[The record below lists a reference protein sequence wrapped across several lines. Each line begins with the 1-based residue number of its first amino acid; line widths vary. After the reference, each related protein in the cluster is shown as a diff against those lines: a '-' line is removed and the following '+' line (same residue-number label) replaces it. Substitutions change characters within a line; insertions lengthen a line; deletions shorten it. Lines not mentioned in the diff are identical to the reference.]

1 MPKFAKFV
9 VNKRKLIMIIGL
21 LLLIPTILEF
31 IITPVNYD
39 ILTYLPDSMD
49 SVKGEHIFSDEF
61 GKGAFAMIMVDDME
75 YKDVAKLKKKI
86 EKVDNVDNVIWYD
99 TVFDVSTPVEILPD
113 ELKDAFNDGNTT
125 LMAVFFSTR
134 ISEEATLNSL
144 AEMRKICGKQAY
156 ISGMSSF
163 VLDLKELAEHEEPVY
178 VAIAVILALILLS
191 IFMDSFAIGIIFM
204 IGIGMTIMY
213 NMGTN
218 FILGDVSYIT
228 FAIAAVLQL
237 AVTMDYSIFLWH
249 SYEEQRDLGLE
260 REQAMEEAITR
271 TMASITGSSLTTI
284 AGFLALCFM
293 TFTLGLNLGIVMA
306 KGVLFGVIGSVT
318 ILPSMILM
326 FERFIDRTRHK
337 SIGINFD
344 KSAKYIIRKPWIA
357 VIVFVIA
364 IIPAFYGY
372 LNTDVYYK
380 LDEGVPQTL
389 PFAVANDKLGE
400 QFGMRSTHIL
410 LLDSNLSQKDV
421 SDMTDRLEKVD
432 GVNAVLGV
440 GSVLS
445 PTVPKEIMPG
455 SLSSMIESDNHSFML
470 ITSDYATASDEVNNQ
485 IDELNKIVK
494 SYDEGGLLI
503 GEAPGTK
510 DLIAITD
517 RDFAIVTAVSVA
529 VIFLIIALVLQSIS
543 LPFILVGC
551 IELAIFINL
560 GIPFFTGRVLS
571 FIDSICIGTIQLGA
585 TVDYA
590 ILMTTRYK
598 EERISGRQRKDAIT
612 IAHRSSAPSI
622 LVSALSFFAATVGVA
637 VYSNLDII
645 SSMVGLM
652 SRGAI
657 VSMLVVI
664 FILPAFLYLLDPVIV
679 RTTRGMKV
687 CKEVENHVY
696 E

>member
-1 MPKFAKFV
+1 MQRFASTV
-9 VNKRKLIMIIGL
+9 VNNKRLIFIISL
-21 LLLIPTILEF
+21 ILLIPTIFGF

-39 ILTYLPDSMD
+39 ILTYLPEDMD
-49 SVKGEHIFSDEF
+49 SVKGEHIFADEF
-61 GKGAFAMIMVDDME
+61 NKGAFAMIMVDDMK
-75 YKDVAKLKKKI
+75 YKDVAKLKQKI
-86 EKVDNVDNVIWYD
+86 EKVDSVADVIWYD
-99 TVFDVSTPVEILPD
+99 SVVDVSVPTDILPKSVY
-113 ELKDAFNDGNTT
+113 EVFNDGDTT
-125 LMAVFFSTR
+125 LMAVFFSTG
-134 ISEEATLNSL
+134 ISEGRTLDSL
-144 AEMRKICGKQAY
+144 AEIRTICGKQAF

-163 VLDLKELAEHEEPVY
+163 VLDLKELAEHEEPIY

-191 IFMDSFAIGIIFM
+191 IFMDSFAIGGIFM
-204 IGIGMTIMY
+204 IGIGMTIIY

-249 SYEEQRDLGLE
+249 SYEEHLELGME
-260 REQAMEEAITR
+260 KDEAMIQAVSR
-271 TMASITGSSLTTI
+271 TLVSITGSSLTTI

-306 KGVLFGVIGSVT
+306 KGVLFGVFGSVT
-318 ILPSMILM
+318 ILPSMILL
-326 FERFIDRTRHK
+326 FEKIIDKTRHK
-337 SIGINFD
+337 PLNINFD
-344 KSAKYIIRKPWIA
+344 KLSRGILGKPIVF
-357 VIVFVIA
+357 VIVFVILLA
-364 IIPAFYGY
+364 PALYGY
-372 LNTDVYYK
+372 THTDVYYK

-389 PFAVANDKLGE
+389 PFAVANDKLGDE
-400 QFGMRSTHIL
+400 FGMKSTHIL
-410 LLDSNLSQKDV
+410 LIDSGLSQKDMNNMM
-421 SDMTDRLEKVD
+421 SELKEVD

-440 GSVLS
+440 GSLLS
-445 PTVPKEIMPG
+445 PSVPTEILPN
-455 SLSSMIESDNHSFML
+455 SLSEKLIGDEHSFLL

-485 IDELNKIVK
+485 IDALNKIVK
-494 SYDEGGLLI
+494 SYDEEGLLI

-517 RDFAIVTAVSVA
+517 RDFAVVTVISVL
-529 VIFLIIALVLQSIS
+529 VIFLIIAFVLKSWT

-560 GIPFFTGRVLS
+560 GIPFYTGKVLS
-571 FIDSICIGTIQLGA
+571 FIDSICISTIQLGA

-598 EERISGRQRKDAIT
+598 EERIDGQNRRDAIK
-612 IAHRSSAPSI
+612 IAHTTSAPSI
-622 LVSALSFFAATVGVA
+622 LVSALSFFAATVGVS
-637 VYSNLDII
+637 VYSNIDLI

-664 FILPAFLYLLDPVIV
+664 FILPAFIYIFDGLII
-679 RTTRGMKV
+679 RTTKGMSG
-687 CKEVENHVY
+687 CKEVK
-696 E
+696 

>member
-1 MPKFAKFV
+1 MEKFARKV
-9 VNKRKLIMIIGL
+9 VKNRKLIIIAAL
-21 LLLIPTILEF
+21 VLLIPSFIEF
-31 IITPVNYD
+31 LVTPVNYD
-39 ILTYLPDSMD
+39 ILTYLPESMD

-61 GKGAFAMIMVDDME
+61 GKGAFAMIMVDDMK
-75 YKDVAKLKKKI
+75 YKDVAKLKDQI
-86 EKVDNVDNVIWYD
+86 ERVDNVEDVIWYD
-99 TVFDVSTPVEILPD
+99 TVADVSIPTEILP
-113 ELKDAFNDGNTT
+113 EKVYTAFNNDKTT
-125 LMAVFFSTR
+125 LMAVFFSTG
-134 ISEEATLNSL
+134 ISEGGTLDSL
-144 AEMRKICGKQAY
+144 SEIRTICGKQAF

-163 VLDLKELAEHEEPVY
+163 VLDLKELAQREEPIY

-191 IFMDSFAIGIIFM
+191 LFMDSFAIGFIFM
-204 IGIGMTIMY
+204 IGIGITILY

-249 SYEEQRDLGLE
+249 AYEEQHALVPDR
-260 REQAMEEAITR
+260 EEAMTQAIAR
-271 TMASITGSSLTTI
+271 TMVAITGSSLTTI

-293 TFTLGLNLGIVMA
+293 TFTLGFNLGVVMA

-318 ILPSMILM
+318 ILPSMILT
-326 FERFIDRTRHK
+326 FEKLIDRTRHK
-337 SIGINFD
+337 PLNLNFE
-344 KSAKYIIRKPWIA
+344 KPANFIVRKPLIA
-357 VIVFVIA
+357 IVAFVIA

-372 LNTDVYYK
+372 THTDVYYK

-400 QFGMRSTHIL
+400 EFGMKSTHIL
-410 LLDSNLSQKDV
+410 LLDSSLSQKNISEMMDQIE
-421 SDMTDRLEKVD
+421 SVD
-432 GVNAVLGV
+432 GVNAVLG
-440 GSVLS
+440 
-445 PTVPKEIMPG
+445 MG
-455 SLSSMIESDNHSFML
+455 SLISPSVPNEIVPDALMSKLSGAEHTFML
-470 ITSDYATASDEVNNQ
+470 ITSDYATASDEVNRQ
-485 IDELNKIVK
+485 IDEINRIVK

-510 DLIAITD
+510 DLISITD
-517 RDFAIVTAVSVA
+517 KDFRTVTAVSVL
-529 VIFLIIALVLQSIS
+529 VIFLIIALVMQSVT

-560 GIPFFTGRVLS
+560 GIPFFTGTTLS

-598 EERISGRQRKDAIT
+598 EERMAGIPRKEAIT
-612 IAHRSSAPSI
+612 SAHITSAPSI
-622 LVSALSFFAATVGVA
+622 LVSALSFFAATVGVSL
-637 VYSNLDII
+637 YSNLDII

-652 SRGAI
+652 ARGAI

-664 FILPAFLYLLDPVIV
+664 FILPAFLYLLDGLICG
-679 RTTRGMKV
+679 TTRGMKK
-687 CKEVENHVY
+687 CKEVRNA
-696 E
+696 